1 MRWLP
6 EQHNEKFNDKENTM
20 KVYKIIASLLF
31 SAMLTFS
38 TQGCAGPGTTK
49 DSLTISIPEYTAMV
63 VLFDA
68 EGKPTI
74 LDREGKPLPPC
85 QFCDEAL
92 EKKLGRGCEG
102 AKEYNINI
110 CPGTLS
116 TQIKSV
122 TPISLLRHKGS
133 GCYTTSTGGYNS
145 GVCYVLCRT
154 FPTYPGCN

>member
-1 MRWLP
+1 
-6 EQHNEKFNDKENTM
+6 M
-20 KVYKIIASLLF
+20 KVYKIIASLLC
-31 SAMLTFS
+31 SAMLSFS
-38 TQGCAGPGTTK
+38 TQGCAGPRTVK

-74 LDREGKPLPPC
+74 LDREGKLLPPC

-110 CPGTLS
+110 CPGTLT
-116 TQIKSV
+116 TQVKGV

-145 GVCYVLCRT
+145 AVCYQLCVT
-154 FPTYPGCN
+154 FPTYPGCK